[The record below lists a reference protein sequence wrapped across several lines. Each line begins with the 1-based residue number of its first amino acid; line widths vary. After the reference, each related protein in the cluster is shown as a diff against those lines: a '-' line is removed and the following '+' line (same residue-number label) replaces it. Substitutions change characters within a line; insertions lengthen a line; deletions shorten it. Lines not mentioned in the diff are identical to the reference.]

1 MAALFNASLKESLN
15 NEEQKK
21 AVSETVMKVRKS
33 SLDAASRNAKDITQL
48 QEIIK
53 QQAAL
58 KNLRISL
65 D

>member
-1 MAALFNASLKESLN
+1 
-15 NEEQKK
+15 
-21 AVSETVMKVRKS
+21 MKVKKN
-33 SLDAASRNAKDITQL
+33 SLDAASRNAKDIAQL

-58 KNLRISL
+58 KKLSISL

>member
-1 MAALFNASLKESLN
+1 
-15 NEEQKK
+15 
-21 AVSETVMKVRKS
+21 MKVRKN

>member
-1 MAALFNASLKESLN
+1 M
-15 NEEQKK
+15 
-21 AVSETVMKVRKS
+21 TRKYRII
-33 SLDAASRNAKDITQL
+33 SLDTASRNAKDIAQL

-58 KNLRISL
+58 KQISISL